1 MKKPTTITVTTDNYK
16 LPPTTR
22 NNYLQ
27 QEVKRQLNPK
37 D

>member
-1 MKKPTTITVTTDNYK
+1 MKKPTTITATTDNYK

-27 QEVKRQLNPK
+27 QEEKQQPTPK
-37 D
+37 N